1 MENMKTSAHTIALYS
16 HTSLPDAFGMT
27 YSDISDFFEGKA
39 YADWRKGKES
49 EMKLQAG
56 IAERL
61 NNVIRACG
69 NVAKAVSFINR
80 R

>member
-1 MENMKTSAHTIALYS
+1 MENLRSSAHGVALYS
-16 HTSLPDAFGMT
+16 HTSLPDAFNMA
-27 YSDISDFFEGKA
+27 YSDISEFFEGKV
-39 YADWRKGKES
+39 YTDWRKSKES

-69 NVAKAVSFINR
+69 NIAKTLSVKR
-80 R
+80 

>member
-1 MENMKTSAHTIALYS
+1 MKGSAHALALYS
-16 HTSLPDAFGMT
+16 STSLPDAFGMT
-27 YSDISDFFEGKA
+27 ESASREFFEGKV
-39 YADWRKGKES
+39 YADWKKGKES

-69 NVAKAVSFINR
+69 NIAKAVSFR

>member
-1 MENMKTSAHTIALYS
+1 MKASAHAIALYS

-27 YSDISDFFEGKA
+27 SSDIGEFFEGKA
-39 YADWRKGKES
+39 YADWRKGRES
-49 EMKLQAG
+49 EMKLLAG

-69 NVAKAVSFINR
+69 NIAKAVTSTR